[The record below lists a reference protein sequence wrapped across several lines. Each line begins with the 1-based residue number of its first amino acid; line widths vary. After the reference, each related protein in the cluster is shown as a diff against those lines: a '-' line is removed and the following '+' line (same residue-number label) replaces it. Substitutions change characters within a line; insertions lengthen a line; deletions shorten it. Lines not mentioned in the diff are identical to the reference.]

1 MQCVPHGRSGC
12 YWNGADYLEVGNGK
26 LTPTEERSH
35 FALWAVAKSPLILGT
50 DLTKMSA
57 ELLAL
62 VTNPELIAIN
72 QVRTNALPN

>member
-26 LTPTEERSH
+26 LTPAEERSH

-72 QVRTNALPN
+72 QVRMNTLPN